1 MNFWKTVCP
10 TLLLVLAATEASAT
24 LFPPC
29 RPPIDVGPAEQL
41 SVQIIVPSQSLQQQR
56 FGTAIADA
64 LSERGLNS
72 TVIYSS
78 DVNTVLATVSSS
90 YNLNIVVAP
99 LGTADSIW
107 GDVEPNT
114 NSNNMV
120 IEYSTDLAKLFA
132 YAANGQENNFYVQ
145 IHRPDTIKN
154 IAGDYLR
161 GYLVGDSVAGVMS
174 GEQITNEMFIDKYQ
188 KLDGFNVGVQND

>member
-1 MNFWKTVCP
+1 MKLWKSVGP
-10 TLLLVLAATEASAT
+10 ALLLIVVATEAGAV

-29 RPPIDVGPAEQL
+29 RPPIDGAPADQL
-41 SVQIIVPSQSLQQQR
+41 FVQIIVPSQSSQQQR

-72 TVIYSS
+72 DVVFSS
-78 DVNTVLATVSSS
+78 DPNSVFGTVSPR

-99 LGTADSIW
+99 IGTADAIW
-107 GDVEPNT
+107 GDIEPNT

-120 IEYSTDLAKLFA
+120 VEYSANLADQFLHT
-132 YAANGQENNFYVQ
+132 ANGQENNFYVQ
-145 IHRPDTIKN
+145 IQRPESIQN

-174 GEQITNEMFIDKYQ
+174 GEQITDEMFIEKYQ
-188 KLDGFNVGVQND
+188 ALDGFNVGVQIE